1 MPEEHSA
8 SAALS
13 NAGQDS
19 DRLAYSV
26 AEAARRLDVSRMTLY
41 REIAAGRLAAIRIR
55 DRLVI
60 PRTALE
66 RLVEDAS
73 LAAVRARPGGD
84 ADAPGVGAAPAA
96 WRASPRGLSAVHQP
110 RRPTPRRRPG
120 RRRRRRS

>member
-1 MPEEHSA
+1 VHRDWRPRMHEEHSA

-66 RLVEDAS
+66 RLVEDAI
-73 LAAVRARPGGD
+73 LAAAGSGPGGD
-84 ADAPGVGAAPAA
+84 SDAA
-96 WRASPRGLSAVHQP
+96 
-110 RRPTPRRRPG
+110 
-120 RRRRRRS
+120 